1 MPERLA
7 VFKSMS
13 YQLED
18 VEKVYEVPLTKA
30 EKKKLKSK

>member
-1 MPERLA
+1 
-7 VFKSMS
+7 MS

-18 VEKVYEVPLTKA
+18 VEKVYDVPLTKA